1 MTKLAAS
8 TTPDQLNQLAGM
20 FKGALDFYYWKG
32 IPVARSW
39 PYFHGFCRNLLL
51 AKNWQAFA
59 EIQHQKKTLPPEIIA
74 GFKEIT
80 KGCTI
85 TWADAYTIYAMNYF
99 SEFKEPPPQ
108 ILALVQ
114 EITNSIKKLVL
125 TTSKDVD
132 LYLVIPSKFTPSP
145 KRKMFRGKLMICLH
159 PRATYD
165 PAKIIKGKKSGTG
178 TTWCTPYGVEPIS
191 ALCRYG
197 MGFSLNSIQE
207 AWQNAWDD
215 YKSEPA
221 FVIYASS
228 PMRFLVLAHKDGA
241 PPWVSY
247 TASIESY
254 YRYDAMSKETFQ
266 GEFPGQKPD
275 KFKHMATVEISGN
288 VKTPLLI
295 EETEEIVYVENSQM
309 ELIYSYDK
317 EMEEGPYKPHHWH
330 VHIRPPWEHP
340 DPPFEITEPGEYGFT
355 EPTPPQTQFSAGI
368 TATPTHPTFTWEFD
382 PPLSKVA
389 LIGYKD
395 KKGNFKPLYAYLPP

>member
-51 AKNWQAFA
+51 KKNWLAFA

-74 GFKEIT
+74 GFKEIS

-99 SEFKEPPPQ
+99 SEFHEPPPT
-108 ILALVQ
+108 ILALDQ
-114 EITNSIKKLVL
+114 EISNSIKKLVL
-125 TTSKDVD
+125 TTSKDID
-132 LYLVIPSKFTPSP
+132 LFLVIPTKFTPSP

-165 PAKIIKGKKSGTG
+165 PSKIIKGKKSGTG
-178 TTWCTPYGVEPIS
+178 ITWCTPYEVEPIE
-191 ALCRYG
+191 AWGRYG
-197 MGFSLNSIQE
+197 SGFSFNSMEE
-207 AWQNAWDD
+207 AWASAWED
-215 YKSEPA
+215 YKSEPTFIIQA
-221 FVIYASS
+221 GS
-228 PMRFLVLAHKDGA
+228 PMRFMVNATKHGI
-241 PPWVSY
+241 PPQVTY
-247 TASIESY
+247 TADIESY
-254 YRYDAMSKETFQ
+254 FRYDAMRKQTFQ
-266 GEFPGQKPD
+266 AEFPGQTPD
-275 KFKHMATVEISGN
+275 KFKYTATVTFHGTEP
-288 VKTPLLI
+288 VPLLV
-295 EETEEIVYVENSQM
+295 EETEEIVEVSDSEMNF
-309 ELIYSYDK
+309 EFSYDDS
-317 EMEEGPYKPHHWH
+317 MEEGPYKPTAWH

-340 DPPFEITEPGEYGFT
+340 DPPFEITEPGEYGFS
-355 EPTPPQTQFSAGI
+355 ELSPPSTQFCAGI